1 LNFTSG
7 FLLRKASAEAIIAVM
22 NGKETISPTSKLTI
36 AASVM
41 VILIVVGTIGFMIL
55 ENYKP
60 LQAVY
65 MTVITLSTVGFQEVQ
80 PLGPEGE
87 IFVIV
92 LIVFGVI
99 TATYTASVIG
109 QVILEGQIR
118 QIFGRR
124 KMDSK
129 IKTLSDHYIV
139 AGFGRVGRQ
148 VVDEFV
154 ERKVP
159 FVVIEKDES
168 ALEYL
173 DTHGYYYKIGEATED
188 EVLLAAGIEQA
199 KVLVSTLPS
208 EADNVYLTLTARHI
222 NPNLYII
229 GRADNPGGEKKL
241 MRAGANTVVSPHILG
256 GTRMAMSALRPN
268 VVDFMQMTAI
278 GGSGLGIEEVAV
290 PTNCRFSGKSLVES
304 NIKAEYGVTIIGIKK
319 AGSVLQI
326 NPPPDAI
333 IEDEDILVL
342 VGSQDQL
349 EELSAKMN

>member
-1 LNFTSG
+1 M
-7 FLLRKASAEAIIAVM
+7 M
-22 NGKETISPTSKLTI
+22 NGNETISPASKLTI
-36 AASVM
+36 AASIM
-41 VILIVVGTIGFMIL
+41 IILIVVGTIGFMIL
-55 ENYKP
+55 EDYRP

-65 MTVITLSTVGFQEVQ
+65 MTVITLSTVGFKEVKT
-80 PLGPEGE
+80 LGPEGE
-87 IFVIV
+87 VFVIV

-118 QIFGRR
+118 KVFGRR
-124 KMDSK
+124 KMDSRINK
-129 IKTLSDHYIV
+129 LSDHYII

-154 ERKVP
+154 DRRVP

-168 ALEYL
+168 SLEYL
-173 DTHGYYYKIGEATED
+173 DRHGYFYKIGEATED
-188 EVLLAAGIEQA
+188 DVLKEAGIERA
-199 KVLVSTLPS
+199 RALVSTLPS

-241 MRAGANTVVSPHILG
+241 MRAGANSVVSPHILG

-290 PTNCRFSGKSLVES
+290 PVNCRFSGKTLVES

-319 AGSVLQI
+319 PGLKMQI
-326 NPPPDAI
+326 NPPPDAL
-333 IEDEDILVL
+333 IEEEDILVL

-349 EELSAKMN
+349 EKLSAEMN

>member
-1 LNFTSG
+1 MSPTKKF
-7 FLLRKASAEAIIAVM
+7 FI
-22 NGKETISPTSKLTI
+22 TIS
-36 AASVM
+36 
-41 VILIVVGTIGFMIL
+41 ILIALMVVGTIGFVIL
-55 ENYKP
+55 EKYSP
-60 LQAVY
+60 LEALY
-65 MTVITLSTVGFQEVQ
+65 MTVITLSTVGFREVR
-80 PLGPEGE
+80 PLSPEGE
-87 IFVIV
+87 VFVIL
-92 LIVFGVI
+92 LIILGVI
-99 TATYTASVIG
+99 SATLVMSTIG
-109 QVILEGQIR
+109 QMILEGQIR

-129 IKTLSDHYIV
+129 IKKLADHYIV

-188 EVLLAAGIEQA
+188 EVLKAAGIEQA

-208 EADNVYLTLTARHI
+208 EADNVYLTLTARHM

-290 PTNCRFSGKSLVES
+290 PANCRFSGKSLVES

-319 AGSVLQI
+319 VGSVLQI

-333 IEDEDILVL
+333 IEDKDILVL